1 MQFPATV
8 RGISLQHHEAL
19 MIKSLER
26 SINIGFISFRFQGTD
41 GVSLE
46 TSKWAEVLEEMGHQ
60 CYYFSGLSDRP
71 LERSMVVEEAHFLEP
86 ENRAYYTSFF
96 SSTKR
101 TQEQTQWV
109 HTRRELFKEHLY
121 SFIKKFEIDLL
132 IPQNIL
138 SFPLNI
144 PLSMALVEIIAE
156 TSIPTIAHHHDFT
169 WERKPLLVNSIWD
182 YISMAVPPNLPS
194 VQHVVINS
202 SASHQMARRVGVS
215 SIIIPNVMDFENPPP
230 ESDEYSAD
238 LREALGIEPDE
249 LFILQPTRVV
259 QRKGI
264 EHAIELVS
272 RLGRKARLVISHASG
287 DDGLEY
293 EDRVADF
300 AERMGVG
307 TIFSS
312 EKFGEHRGTT
322 EDGKK
327 IYSLSDAYPQCDL
340 VTYPSLVEGF
350 GNAFLEALY
359 YKKPIVVNNYA
370 IYATDLRPK
379 GFKVIEFDDYITERT
394 IQETRRILD
403 DPTYQ
408 AEMCRFNYALALR
421 YFSYQALRSQFQ
433 VLLANAFGINGL

>member
-1 MQFPATV
+1 MTKTL
-8 RGISLQHHEAL
+8 R
-19 MIKSLER
+19 R

-46 TSKWAEVLEEMGHQ
+46 TSKWAEVLEGMGHR
-60 CYYFSGLSDRP
+60 CFYFSGLSDRP
-71 LERSMVVEEAHFLEP
+71 SDRSMVVEKAHFLDP
-86 ENRAYYTSFF
+86 EIRDYFSSFF

-101 TQEQTQWV
+101 TREETLWI
-109 HTRRELFKEHLY
+109 HSRREFFKEHLY
-121 SFIKKFEIDLL
+121 AFIQKFKLDLL
-132 IPQNIL
+132 IPQNLL

-182 YISMAVPPNLPS
+182 YITMAVPPNLGS

-202 SASHQMARRVGVS
+202 SASQQMARRVGVS
-215 SIIIPNVMDFENPPP
+215 SITIPNVMDFENPPS
-230 ESDEYSAD
+230 EENGYSSD

-272 RLGRKARLVISHASG
+272 RLGRKARLVISHAAG
-287 DDGLEY
+287 DDGFEY
-293 EDRVADF
+293 EARVVDF
-300 AERMGVG
+300 AKRMGVRA
-307 TIFSS
+307 IFTS
-312 EKFGEHRGTT
+312 ERFGENRGTT
-322 EDGKK
+322 EDGRK
-327 IYSLSDAYPQCDL
+327 IYSLSDAYPQADL

-359 YKKPIVVNNYA
+359 YRKPIVVNNYA
-370 IYATDLRPK
+370 IYATDIRPK
-379 GFKVIEFDDYITERT
+379 GFKVIEFDDYITDKT
-394 IQETRRILD
+394 IEDTLRILD
-403 DPTYQ
+403 DPEHQ
-408 AEMCRFNYALALR
+408 AELCSFNYALALHH
-421 YFSYQALRSQFQ
+421 FSYKVLRSQLR
-433 VLLANAFGINGL
+433 VLLANAFGLNGG

>member
-1 MQFPATV
+1 MV
-8 RGISLQHHEAL
+8 
-19 MIKSLER
+19 KSLER

-46 TSKWAEVLEEMGHQ
+46 TSKWAEVLEEMGHK

-71 LERSMVVEEAHFLEP
+71 PNRSMVVREAHFLEP
-86 ENRAYYTSFF
+86 ENREYYSKFF

-101 TQEQTQWV
+101 TKEETQWI
-109 HTRRELFKEHLY
+109 HSRREFFKTRLY
-121 SFIKKFEIDLL
+121 AFIKKFDIDLI

-156 TSIPTIAHHHDFT
+156 TAVPTIAHHHDFT

-182 YISMAVPPNLPS
+182 YITMAVPPNLPS

-202 SASHQMARRVGVS
+202 SASHQLARRVGVS
-215 SIIIPNVMDFENPPP
+215 SATIPNVMDFENPPP
-230 ESDEYSAD
+230 DFDEYSSD

-272 RLGRKARLVISHASG
+272 RLSRKARLVISHASG
-287 DDGLEY
+287 DDGYEY
-293 EDRVADF
+293 EARVADF
-300 AERMGVG
+300 AERMGVS

-312 EKFGEHRGTT
+312 ERFGENRGIT

-327 IYSLSDAYPQCDL
+327 IYSLSDAYPHADL
-340 VTYPSLVEGF
+340 VTYPSLIEGF

-370 IYATDLRPK
+370 IYATDIRPK
-379 GFKVIEFDDYITERT
+379 GFKVIEFDEYITERT
-394 IQETRRILD
+394 IQDTLRILN
-403 DPTYQ
+403 DPTHQ
-408 AEMCRFNYALALR
+408 SELCRYNYELALR
-421 YFSYQALRSQFQ
+421 HFSYKVLRSKFQ
-433 VLLANAFGINGL
+433 VLLANAFGINGQ